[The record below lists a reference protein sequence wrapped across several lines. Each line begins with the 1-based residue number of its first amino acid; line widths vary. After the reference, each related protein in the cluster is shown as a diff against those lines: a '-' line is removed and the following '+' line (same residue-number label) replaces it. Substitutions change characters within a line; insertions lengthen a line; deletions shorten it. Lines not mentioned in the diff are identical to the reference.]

1 MLKERAHGI
10 AGEGKFGS
18 GVGEFITIYT
28 LVDITQT
35 GVVAPYR
42 SDAPAFKD
50 DANQIVNNEQSWN
63 KSRNQQSN
71 CETLIQTISLRG
83 NPMYIELPRKYTVD
97 DIKQLDFGSSYK
109 GKHIFW
115 STSFTVEQSGLY
127 IERGEVDSLSGLR
140 NDFTNVPV
148 VSKLT
153 ESIKLKT
160 PVWDAN
166 NPRNK
171 NIYFVLNEKIP
182 FNL

>member
-1 MLKERAHGI
+1 
-10 AGEGKFGS
+10 
-18 GVGEFITIYT
+18 
-28 LVDITQT
+28 
-35 GVVAPYR
+35 
-42 SDAPAFKD
+42 
-50 DANQIVNNEQSWN
+50 
-63 KSRNQQSN
+63 
-71 CETLIQTISLRG
+71 
-83 NPMYIELPRKYTVD
+83 MYIELPRKYTVD

-115 STSFTVEQSGLY
+115 STSFTVEQIGLY

-148 VSKLT
+148 IAKLT

-166 NPRNK
+166 NPRNR